1 VFNTIAQRLG
11 EHKSIDIRSIIICAV
26 VIVSLISVSLSSPNS
41 SYATSFSSGV
51 KVIPI
56 QAAAGASAGGSGSSA
71 SAAASAG
78 GITIVR
84 NEPATINKNII
95 DSLVRGAEAK
105 AVTTSPS
112 STSPLVD
119 LETVKLGRSTFA
131 SNALRPLADVIPF
144 RIIGGHVSLTSTKN
158 VMLVA
163 ATITSRGIEH
173 AVIIDL
179 TKVRDVKAGES
190 LFQTE
195 LGEVISGTNP
205 FTKSHD
211 TVSNFTDLLLWNNSN
226 SPAIFSD
233 DDQSTMTVIFR

>member
-1 VFNTIAQRLG
+1 VAKGGTCIA
-11 EHKSIDIRSIIICAV
+11 V
-26 VIVSLISVSLSSPNS
+26 
-41 SYATSFSSGV
+41 
-51 KVIPI
+51 
-56 QAAAGASAGGSGSSA
+56 A
-71 SAAASAG
+71 SAAASAAASSG
-78 GITIVR
+78 ASAGAASAASSAASVATCTYTTVVEKILIH
-84 NEPATINKNII
+84 NEPHTVTKNII
-95 DSLVRGAEAK
+95 HRVIEGTSARPTK
-105 AVTTSPS
+105 TSPTG
-112 STSPLVD
+112 TSALAD
-119 LETVKLGRSTFA
+119 LETVRLGRSIFA
-131 SNALRPLADVIPF
+131 SNGLRPLAVVSPF
-144 RIIGGHVSLTSTKN
+144 RIIGGHVLLTAVSKN
-158 VMLVA
+158 IKLVA